1 MALSAGGRDCLRAG
15 DTCSSDDTC
24 SPRLRTLRQCVA
36 GDGSVKLGPGARNQC
51 ENAMTALLS
60 TPLHG
65 CQCKR
70 GMKKEKNCLS
80 IYWSLHQSVLH
91 GKTGIKRPSTPRT
104 LFLSAIHCA
113 EKQKK
118 KKCFIVTISLVWSHC
133 VSQNDLQFI
142 YSYCRYHSWFGRF
155 LTQRILIL

>member
-1 MALSAGGRDCLRAG
+1 MALSVAGRDCLRAG

-51 ENAMTALLS
+51 ESAMTALLS

-70 GMKKEKNCLS
+70 GMKREKNCLS

-91 GKTGIKRPSTPRT
+91 GRT
-104 LFLSAIHCA
+104 QSFGELTV
-113 EKQKK
+113 
-118 KKCFIVTISLVWSHC
+118 CFNWWGDELPALPP
-133 VSQNDLQFI
+133 VS
-142 YSYCRYHSWFGRF
+142 
-155 LTQRILIL
+155 

>member
-51 ENAMTALLS
+51 ETAMTALLS

-91 GKTGIKRPSTPRT
+91 GKTSINTQNLMVEAGTVCYWDYQV
-104 LFLSAIHCA
+104 CA
-113 EKQKK
+113 A
-118 KKCFIVTISLVWSHC
+118 H
-133 VSQNDLQFI
+133 
-142 YSYCRYHSWFGRF
+142 
-155 LTQRILIL
+155 

>member
-1 MALSAGGRDCLRAG
+1 M
-15 DTCSSDDTC
+15 
-24 SPRLRTLRQCVA
+24 
-36 GDGSVKLGPGARNQC
+36 KLGPGARNQC

-91 GKTGIKRPSTPRT
+91 GKAPPPPPPPPPACPRT
-104 LFLSAIHCA
+104 
-113 EKQKK
+113 
-118 KKCFIVTISLVWSHC
+118 
-133 VSQNDLQFI
+133 
-142 YSYCRYHSWFGRF
+142 
-155 LTQRILIL
+155 

>member
-1 MALSAGGRDCLRAG
+1 MLRPALGGSDCLRAG

-91 GKTGIKRPSTPRT
+91 GENATNQHRGVACV
-104 LFLSAIHCA
+104 LGLSSVC
-113 EKQKK
+113 
-118 KKCFIVTISLVWSHC
+118 TSH
-133 VSQNDLQFI
+133 
-142 YSYCRYHSWFGRF
+142 Y
-155 LTQRILIL
+155 T

>member
-1 MALSAGGRDCLRAG
+1 MGPQHTFNLSSICICLAGVPRMALSVGGRDCLRAG

-91 GKTGIKRPSTPRT
+91 GKTGSNTQNLFCSGEVGGSRYSTICYWDYQVCT
-104 LFLSAIHCA
+104 AYY
-113 EKQKK
+113 
-118 KKCFIVTISLVWSHC
+118 T
-133 VSQNDLQFI
+133 
-142 YSYCRYHSWFGRF
+142 
-155 LTQRILIL
+155 

>member
-36 GDGSVKLGPGARNQC
+36 GDGSMKLGPGARNQC

-91 GKTGIKRPSTPRT
+91 GKMNIYT
-104 LFLSAIHCA
+104 LFPERWAGAGTVYYWDYQVCA
-113 EKQKK
+113 AN
-118 KKCFIVTISLVWSHC
+118 CT
-133 VSQNDLQFI
+133 
-142 YSYCRYHSWFGRF
+142 
-155 LTQRILIL
+155 

>member
-1 MALSAGGRDCLRAG
+1 MALSVGGRDCLRAG

-91 GKTGIKRPSTPRT
+91 GKIGINPQNLMVLFPEGGLEQVQYVIGIIKCMPPLYTRIRCPPPDGSTVNSR
-104 LFLSAIHCA
+104 
-113 EKQKK
+113 
-118 KKCFIVTISLVWSHC
+118 
-133 VSQNDLQFI
+133 
-142 YSYCRYHSWFGRF
+142 
-155 LTQRILIL
+155 

>member
-1 MALSAGGRDCLRAG
+1 MSCVAGVPHLVLSAGGRDCLRAG
-15 DTCSSDDTC
+15 DTCTSDVAC

-36 GDGSVKLGPGARNQC
+36 GDGSMKLGPGARNHC

-70 GMKKEKNCLS
+70 GMKREKNCLS

-91 GKTGIKRPSTPRT
+91 GETDISSLTIVCGVGKSIMQGNACWNKIGPHLHSLDSTMKWKGW
-104 LFLSAIHCA
+104 LFC
-113 EKQKK
+113 QK
-118 KKCFIVTISLVWSHC
+118 
-133 VSQNDLQFI
+133 
-142 YSYCRYHSWFGRF
+142 
-155 LTQRILIL
+155 

>member
-1 MALSAGGRDCLRAG
+1 MALSVGERDCLRAG

-91 GKTGIKRPSTPRT
+91 GKTGSNTQNLMVLVPGGGREQVQYVIEIIK
-104 LFLSAIHCA
+104 
-113 EKQKK
+113 
-118 KKCFIVTISLVWSHC
+118 C
-133 VSQNDLQFI
+133 VLPITHKLDVNRKFQAGNAKSDYFVKN
-142 YSYCRYHSWFGRF
+142 SSN
-155 LTQRILIL
+155 

>member
-1 MALSAGGRDCLRAG
+1 MVLLSIFKKDMKGKTEVTEHESNPSPLCYLAGVPHVVLSTGGSDCLRAG

-91 GKTGIKRPSTPRT
+91 GELGIRTQNLMIVGLVRAST
-104 LFLSAIHCA
+104 
-113 EKQKK
+113 
-118 KKCFIVTISLVWSHC
+118 VWYW
-133 VSQNDLQFI
+133 D
-142 YSYCRYHSWFGRF
+142 Y
-155 LTQRILIL
+155 

>member
-1 MALSAGGRDCLRAG
+1 MALTMGGRDCLRAG

-91 GKTGIKRPSTPRT
+91 GKTGIKRTSTPRT
-104 LFLSAIHCA
+104 KFQSAIHFA
-113 EKQKK
+113 EKRKK
-118 KKCFIVTISLVWSHC
+118 INCFIVDSPCESKRLY
-133 VSQNDLQFI
+133 SQL
-142 YSYCRYHSWFGRF
+142 
-155 LTQRILIL
+155 LL

>member
-91 GKTGIKRPSTPRT
+91 GRTGINTQNLIVLFPRGGWEQVQYV
-104 LFLSAIHCA
+104 IGII
-113 EKQKK
+113 
-118 KKCFIVTISLVWSHC
+118 KCVPPIKHELGFR
-133 VSQNDLQFI
+133 LQ
-142 YSYCRYHSWFGRF
+142 
-155 LTQRILIL
+155 TAQQ